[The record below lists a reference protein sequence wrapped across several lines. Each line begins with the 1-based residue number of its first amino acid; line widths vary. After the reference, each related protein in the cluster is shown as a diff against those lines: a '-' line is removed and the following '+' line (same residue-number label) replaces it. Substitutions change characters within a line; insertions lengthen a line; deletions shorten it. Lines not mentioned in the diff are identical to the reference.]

1 MATLVAPPRRP
12 PPIGLTVDQ
21 YEFLIEQGRLPENP
35 GTELIDGQIIWKDR
49 SHAGEDPMSVGTL
62 HVYVIDSLG
71 EVDNDLRRAAGGRA
85 YIRLQAPVAL
95 PPSHEPEP
103 DGAVVR
109 GTRADYLRLHPRPD
123 DILCA
128 IEVSDSSLEY
138 DRTVKL
144 AAYAAAGVAVYLIV
158 NIPDR
163 ILERYADPRP
173 VSGAYDAVETIG
185 PGGVL
190 RLPIG
195 DGQTMDVLADR
206 LIPPP

>member
-1 MATLVAPPRRP
+1 MATLVAPRRRP
-12 PPIGLTVDQ
+12 PPVGLTVDQ
-21 YEFLIEQGRLPENP
+21 YEFLIEQGRLPESP
-35 GTELIDGQIIWKDR
+35 ATELVDGQIIWKDR
-49 SHAGEDPMSVGTL
+49 SHVGEDPMSIGTL
-62 HVYVIDSLG
+62 HVHVIESLRD
-71 EVDNDLRRAAGGRA
+71 VDGDLRRLAGGRA

-123 DILCA
+123 DVLCA
-128 IEVSDSSLEY
+128 IEGSDSSLGY

-144 AAYAAAGVAVYLIV
+144 AAYAAAGVAVYVIV

-163 ILERYADPRP
+163 VLERYADPRP
-173 VSGAYDAVETIG
+173 DTGAYGVVETIG

-195 DGQTMDVLADR
+195 DGRLTDVPADR